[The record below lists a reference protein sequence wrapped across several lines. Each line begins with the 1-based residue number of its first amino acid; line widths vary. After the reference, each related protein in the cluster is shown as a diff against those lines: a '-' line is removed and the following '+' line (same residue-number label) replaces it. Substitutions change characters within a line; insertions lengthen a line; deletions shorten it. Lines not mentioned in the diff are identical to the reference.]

1 MRPHKE
7 WRGEGEKKKSERAN
21 RTCNAAP
28 IISDTNQFAP
38 REKVIEEEFVKGTSN
53 IAPIINATN

>member
-7 WRGEGEKKKSERAN
+7 WRGEGKRGQN

>member
-1 MRPHKE
+1 MR
-7 WRGEGEKKKSERAN
+7 GQTG
-21 RTCNAAP
+21 TCNAAP

-38 REKVIEEEFVKGTSN
+38 REKVIEKEFVKGTGS